1 LVQNKIL
8 VLNVKEKKMKL
19 KGVLHKIAWIDLTQK
34 EISFEEPPDSVYSD
48 YLGGYGVG
56 AYYLFTRQRPGA
68 DPLGPENILGFLP
81 GPLTG
86 TQAIGETVLLLLQ
99 SRRKQAAGVMRTAE
113 EGLAPHLSRRGLMR
127 SLLPEFQKRRFM
139 SLSKKVRLR
148 SVRRTFYG
156 GLV

>member
-1 LVQNKIL
+1 MYTRIILAVMVSERTIFSHVKDPGQILLVRK
-8 VLNVKEKKMKL
+8 
-19 KGVLHKIAWIDLTQK
+19 T
-34 EISFEEPPDSVYSD
+34 S
-48 YLGGYGVG
+48 
-56 AYYLFTRQRPGA
+56 
-68 DPLGPENILGFLP
+68 LGFCLDRLP
-81 GPLTG
+81 VPRPL
-86 TQAIGETVLLLLQ
+86 GETVLLLLQ

-127 SLLPEFQKRRFM
+127 SLLPEFQKSRFM